1 MPTPPSNPDLST
13 LQRWFQSVI
22 SHPQGISSAIDTEE
36 AQKLIAMKR
45 SELEQVIKRS
55 KNLTAEE
62 RLGIYANAYYA
73 RLLECLRESFPV
85 LAKTLGHD
93 VFDEFAFDY
102 LQQYPSKSYTLNRLG
117 DHFAKFLDD
126 TRPDRTEAA
135 PSPQA
140 DWPDFLIDLARL
152 EWNIEKVFDGPGN
165 EGQPILLASDLQK
178 LTAQQFGQSKL
189 IPVVSLQLLE
199 FRYPINDYYTAARK
213 AKETS
218 DCPPPPEPRRQFL
231 ALTRRDFIVRRSEL
245 SAPQHALLTALKEA
259 RPVTEAITAAAD
271 HTHSTPEQ
279 FAVEIGQWFQTWTA
293 AGFFERIER

>member
-1 MPTPPSNPDLST
+1 MPPPPSHPDLST
-13 LQRWFQSVI
+13 IQRWFQSVI
-22 SHPQGISSAIDTEE
+22 SHPQGISTAIDTEE

-55 KNLTAEE
+55 KNLSAEE

-117 DHFAKFLDD
+117 DQFAKFLDD
-126 TRPDRTEAA
+126 TRPDRTDAT

-165 EGQPILLASDLQK
+165 EGKAIVLAGDLQK
-178 LTAQQFGQSKL
+178 LTAEEFGQSKL
-189 IPVVSLQLLE
+189 IPVVSLRLLE
-199 FRYPINDYYTAARK
+199 FKFPINDYYTAARK

-231 ALTRRDFIVRRSEL
+231 ALARRDFVVRRTEL
-245 SAPQHALLTALKEA
+245 SQAQHALLAALRESQ
-259 RPVTEAITAAAD
+259 PVAQAIAAAAD
-271 HTHSTPEQ
+271 CADSTSEQ
-279 FAVEIGQWFQTWTA
+279 FASEIGQWFQAWTA